1 MDQSIPALVSRVLQ
15 GDAEAFA
22 PIVARYRND
31 FGRYARHMLGNRE
44 DAEDAVQETFVRA
57 FRSLGSCRDPERF
70 GAWAFRIL
78 VNRCRTVRRRVSWR
92 RRRESEL
99 EPGREVESGPDPV
112 EPSAWREEIDLALGR
127 LPQDQREAF
136 LLRHVEGYSYEEMVS
151 LTGAGESALKM
162 RVKRA
167 CDRLRTELEGARHG

>member
-22 PIVARYRND
+22 PIVARYRTE

-44 DAEDAVQETFVRA
+44 EAEDAVQETFVRA

-78 VNRCRTVRRRVSWR
+78 VNRCRTARRRMSG
-92 RRRESEL
+92 RRREEREL
-99 EPGREVESGPDPV
+99 EPGRELESSDPAD
-112 EPSAWREEIDLALGR
+112 PLAWREEIDRALGR

-151 LTGAGESALKM
+151 LTGAGVSALKM

-167 CDRLRTELEGARHG
+167 CDRLRSELEGARHG

>member
-1 MDQSIPALVSRVLQ
+1 MDQSIPALISRVRQ

-22 PIVARYRND
+22 PIVARYRTE

-57 FRSLGSCRDPERF
+57 FRSLRSCRDPERF
-70 GAWAFRIL
+70 GAWAFSIL
-78 VNRCRTVRRRVSWR
+78 VNRCRTAQRRVSGR

-99 EPGREVESGPDPV
+99 EPGRELGSSDPADPV
-112 EPSAWREEIDLALGR
+112 AWREEIDRALGR
-127 LPQDQREAF
+127 LPEDQREAF
-136 LLRHVEGYSYEEMVS
+136 LLRHVEGYSYEEMVR
-151 LTGAGESALKM
+151 LTGAGVSALKM

-167 CDRLRTELEGARHG
+167 CDRLRSELEGARHG